1 MKRSGMPRRSK
12 PLLSGTSLSRKA
24 RMGRKPMQARRP
36 RVSPEERHARAVVA
50 ARSGGRCECCNKAQ
64 ALHWAHRQ
72 ARSQGGPWD
81 AANGLHACPSC
92 HEWAHSEPATA
103 RWFGWSVRRGHDYHS
118 IPVWLPAHGW
128 CLLGSDGSVHPAE
141 RPNPDVE

>member
-1 MKRSGMPRRSK
+1 MKRSGFSRRSK

-24 RMGRKPMQARRP
+24 RLARKPMATVRARR
-36 RVSPEERHARAVVA
+36 SPEETRARAIVS
-50 ARSGGRCECCNKAQ
+50 ARSGGRCECCDKAE

-81 AANGLHACPSC
+81 AANGLHACAPC

-103 RWFGWSVRRGHDYHS
+103 RWFGWSVRRGHDYRN
-118 IPVWLPAHGW
+118 IPVWTARHGW
-128 CLLGSDGSVHPAE
+128 VRLSSDGSVHPAE
-141 RPNPDVE
+141 RPNPE